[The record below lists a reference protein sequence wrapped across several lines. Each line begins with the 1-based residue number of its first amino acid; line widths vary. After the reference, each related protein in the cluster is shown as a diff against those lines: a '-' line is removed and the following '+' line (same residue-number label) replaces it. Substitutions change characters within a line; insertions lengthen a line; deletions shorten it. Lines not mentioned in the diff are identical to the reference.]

1 MRTPSAWFLL
11 PSQPTFAAGFG
22 GQALTLYCNNGAM
35 ASIALYVLLCVIW
48 GSTWLVIKIGYG
60 GLGPFT
66 VAALRF
72 LLAGAVLT
80 VVVPALGARWPRG
93 RTEWSVVACVGVV
106 LFGADYGLIYW
117 GEQFIDSGLTA
128 ILFATLPLFTV
139 AFAHVYIPGDRIT
152 ARKLAGTLV
161 AFLGVVALFGES
173 LRLDVE
179 TLGPMAAIV
188 VATVCA
194 ASAGVVTKRHGAR
207 LHAAALN
214 APAMLIGG
222 VVLIAAAVVTGETL
236 RLPREA
242 STWAAIGYLAIVGS
256 VVSFLVYFSLL
267 KTWSVTSLSFISV
280 FTPAIALGL
289 GFVFL
294 DERPTLWT
302 AVGAVLIL
310 AGVALAL
317 STPKAQR
324 PTTNHSRRPT
334 PKVS

>member
-1 MRTPSAWFLL
+1 
-11 PSQPTFAAGFG
+11 
-22 GQALTLYCNNGAM
+22 M
-35 ASIALYVLLCVIW
+35 ASVALYALLCVIW

-72 LLAGAVLT
+72 LLAGALLT
-80 VVVPALGARWPRG
+80 IIVPALGTRWPRG
-93 RTEWSVVACVGVV
+93 RIEWSVVLCVGVV

-139 AFAHVYIPGDRIT
+139 ALAHVYIPGDHIT
-152 ARKLAGTLV
+152 PRKLAGTLL

-173 LRLDVE
+173 LRLDAGMI
-179 TLGPMAAIV
+179 GPMAAII
-188 VATVCA
+188 VATICA
-194 ASAGVVTKRHGAR
+194 AAAGVVTKRHGAT
-207 LHAAALN
+207 LHAASLN

-222 VVLIAAAVVTGETL
+222 IVLAAAALATGENL
-236 RLPREA
+236 HLPRNA
-242 STWAAIGYLAIVGS
+242 GTWAAIGYLAVVGS

-280 FTPAIALGL
+280 FTPAIALAL

-310 AGVALAL
+310 VGVALAL
-317 STPKAQR
+317 TKSTPKSQL
-324 PTTNHSRRPT
+324 PTTNHSQRPT
-334 PKVS
+334 PNSQLS

>member
-1 MRTPSAWFLL
+1 MVSV
-11 PSQPTFAAGFG
+11 
-22 GQALTLYCNNGAM
+22 
-35 ASIALYVLLCVIW
+35 ALYVLLCVIW

-60 GLGPFT
+60 GLGPFN
-66 VAALRF
+66 VAGLRF
-72 LLAGAVLT
+72 LLAGAVLA
-80 VVVPALGARWPRG
+80 VIIPALGTRWPRG
-93 RTEWSVVACVGVV
+93 RREWSVVVFVGVA

-139 AFAHVYIPGDRIT
+139 ALAHLYVPGDRIT
-152 ARKLAGTLV
+152 ARKLSGTLV
-161 AFLGVVALFGES
+161 AFAGVVALFGES

-179 TLGPMAAIV
+179 KLVPMGAII

-194 ASAGVVTKRHGAR
+194 AAAGVVSKRHGAT

-222 VVLIAAAVVTGETL
+222 TVLTAAALATGEAVQ
-236 RLPREA
+236 LPREA
-242 STWAAIGYLAIVGS
+242 STWAAIAYLAIVGS

-280 FTPAIALGL
+280 FTPAIALAL

-310 AGVALAL
+310 AGVTLAL
-317 STPKAQR
+317 TRSTRKSQL
-324 PTTNHSRRPT
+324 PTTNHSQLPT
-334 PKVS
+334 SKLS

>member
-1 MRTPSAWFLL
+1 
-11 PSQPTFAAGFG
+11 
-22 GQALTLYCNNGAM
+22 M
-35 ASIALYVLLCVIW
+35 ASVALYVLLCIIW

-60 GLGPFT
+60 GLGPFN

-72 LLAGAVLT
+72 LMAGAVLA
-80 VVVPALGARWPRG
+80 VIIRVLGTRWPNG
-93 RTEWSVVACVGVV
+93 RREWSVVTFVGVA

-139 AFAHVYIPGDRIT
+139 ALAHLYIPGDRIT
-152 ARKLAGTLV
+152 ARKLSGTLI
-161 AFLGVVALFGES
+161 AFAGVVALFGES

-179 TLGPMAAIV
+179 KLGPMAAIV
-188 VATVCA
+188 IATVCA
-194 ASAGVVTKRHGAR
+194 AAAGVVSKRHGGT

-222 VVLIAAAVVTGETL
+222 VVLAAAALATGEAF
-236 RLPREA
+236 RLPHET
-242 STWAAIGYLAIVGS
+242 STWAAIIYLAVVGS

-280 FTPAIALGL
+280 FTPAIALAL

-302 AVGAVLIL
+302 AVGAALIL

-317 STPKAQR
+317 
-324 PTTNHSRRPT
+324 TTNKKGRLTAAPSST
-334 PKVS
+334 T